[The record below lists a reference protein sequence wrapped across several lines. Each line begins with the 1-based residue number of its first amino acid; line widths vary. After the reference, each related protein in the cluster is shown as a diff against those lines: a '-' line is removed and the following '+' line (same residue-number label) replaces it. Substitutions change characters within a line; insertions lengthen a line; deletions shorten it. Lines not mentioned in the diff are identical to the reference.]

1 MNTQVI
7 HDQTQEVPA
16 GFIFTTLGAVAEERL
31 EKRVSAEDSGD
42 AVATATEYWLN
53 GECVRRD
60 VNLALKPR
68 VFFDLVQQE
77 L

>member
-16 GFIFTTLGAVAEERL
+16 GFIFTTHGAIAEDRL
-31 EKRVSAEDSGD
+31 EKRVVTDDTGD
-42 AVATATEYWLN
+42 AVATATEYWMD

-60 VNLALKPR
+60 VNLALKPK